1 MVENLPPHAIALE
14 LKEPVL
20 EEIDAAADFS
30 FAVTVASSCGCDHS
44 GAPFKILEGDHVRVV
59 GEVPNLT
66 GEHHDTAEIRM
77 TAPEQIGEFEWT
89 LVVPAH
95 EINGL
100 VHEEAS
106 LSFSFRTRHHG
117 TGVAAW
123 DNPSPVVIG
132 ETFRLK
138 VGAKCTAS
146 CALTG
151 HQVEIQDET
160 GTSVA
165 SAVLGETPWQ
175 GTTALYWAVVEVAAP
190 AEPGLFRWSLNFP
203 AAEPRVPHSS
213 ASCAFSFVTVLP
225 PEHLVSVKVVERGTD
240 LPIHDAHVRVGAY
253 RGSTDE
259 TGLARFA
266 VHTGEHRVFVWKP
279 GYDAP
284 ERTIDVKKDDH
295 VRIEAAVLPEDDPDA
310 YWQG

>member
-1 MVENLPPHAIALE
+1 MAENLPPHAIALE
-14 LKEPVL
+14 LKESVP

-30 FAVTVASSCGCDHS
+30 VAVRVASSCGCDHS
-44 GAPFKILEGDHVRVV
+44 AAPFKILERDHVRAV
-59 GEVPNLT
+59 GELPNLT
-66 GEHHDTAEIRM
+66 GENHDTAEIGM
-77 TAPEQIGEFEWT
+77 TAPEQVGEFEWI
-89 LVVPAH
+89 LVVPAY
-95 EINGL
+95 EIEGL
-100 VHEEAS
+100 VHEETS
-106 LSFSFRTRHHG
+106 LPFSFRTRRHG

-138 VGAKCTAS
+138 VGAKCTAA

-151 HQVEIQDET
+151 NTIEIQDET
-160 GTSVA
+160 GAHVA

-175 GTTALYWAVVEVAAP
+175 GTTALYWAVVEAAAP
-190 AEPGLFRWSLNFP
+190 TEPGIFSWSLNFR
-203 AAEPRVPHSS
+203 AAESRVPHGS
-213 ASCAFSFVTVLP
+213 AACAFSFVTVLP
-225 PEHLVSVKVVERGTD
+225 PEHMVSVKVVERGTD
-240 LPIHDAHVRVGAY
+240 LPVHDAHVRLGAY

-279 GYDAP
+279 GYDTP
-284 ERTIDVKKDDH
+284 ERTIDVRKDGH
-295 VRIEAAVLPEDDPDA
+295 VRIEAAVLPDDDPDA

>member
-1 MVENLPPHAIALE
+1 M
-14 LKEPVL
+14 
-20 EEIDAAADFS
+20 
-30 FAVTVASSCGCDHS
+30 ASSCGCDHS
-44 GAPFKILEGDHVRVV
+44 AAPFKILECDHVRVV
-59 GEVPNLT
+59 GELPRLT
-66 GEHHDTAEIRM
+66 GENHDIAEISV
-77 TAPEQIGEFEWT
+77 TAPEQVGEFEWI

-95 EINGL
+95 EIEGL

-106 LSFSFRTRHHG
+106 LSFSFRTKHHE

-132 ETFRLK
+132 ESFRLK
-138 VGAKCTAS
+138 VGAKCTAA

-151 HQVEIQDET
+151 NAIEIQDET
-160 GTSVA
+160 GASVA

-175 GTTALYWAVVEVAAP
+175 GTTALYWTVVEVAAP
-190 AEPGLFRWSLNFP
+190 AEPGIFRWSLHFP
-203 AAEPRVPHSS
+203 AAEPRVPHGS

-225 PEHLVSVKVVERGTD
+225 PEHVVSVRVVERGTD
-240 LPIHDAHVRVGAY
+240 LPIRDAHVRLGAY

-266 VHTGEHRVFVWKP
+266 VQTGEHRIFVWKP
-279 GYDAP
+279 GYDAS
-284 ERTIDVKKDDH
+284 ERTIDVRKDGH
-295 VRIEAAVLPEDDPDA
+295 VQIEAAVLPEDDPDA